1 MEFRSGMRLREGASL
16 RVMGDALYDNCLG
29 GLKIGPG
36 MQVVGNVHTPRV
48 KKEIEYRDGVRGDI
62 SMLGWCFRYFFSLCY
77 GFRVAPAVYLDLLC
91 ILWCM
96 QVIKFRSYG
105 LPPLPFHKLH

>member
-16 RVMGDALYDNCLG
+16 RVMGGDALYDNCLG

-48 KKEIEYRDGVRGDI
+48 KKVPYRDGVRGDI
-62 SMLGWCFRYFFSLCY
+62 SMLGCCFRYFFSLCN
-77 GFRVAPAVYLDLLC
+77 GFRVAPAV
-91 ILWCM
+91 
-96 QVIKFRSYG
+96 
-105 LPPLPFHKLH
+105 